1 MKNNFLSLTLISLF
15 SFAASAQSSDFD
27 QYDLPKDL
35 TLECT
40 SITVGKKASS
50 DGSVMTSHTDDS
62 GRTRTNI
69 YIVPAADHAKGA
81 TKTLYRRVVPKKD
94 EYGKMKKY
102 EFVKTGEIP
111 QVSHTYKYF
120 SSAYPCLNEHQL
132 AIGESTFTG
141 RQEMQSDAGLI
152 DATALCE
159 LMMERCTTA
168 RQAITMAGEL
178 LKKYGWNDFGE
189 ALTIAD
195 KNEVWH
201 LEIVGP
207 GKGKVG
213 AVWAAQRVPDDHIS
227 VNANASTIR
236 EINLKNKDYF
246 MASDNVYSVA
256 EEMGFWSRKS
266 GEPFRFAYAYAPE
279 SRMSMAC
286 RRREWR
292 VFDLIA
298 PSLKLNPNQENY
310 PFSVKPD
317 TLVTKE
323 KMMSVF
329 KDYYQGTE
337 YDMRKNLTVT
347 DKEGKTIISPVANPF
362 MKADE
367 QKLMRINGGWHWR
380 GERTIAVHFTIYAT
394 IIQCRSNM
402 PDEIGGLL
410 WFALDNVASSIY
422 VPLYGSITSLPK
434 AYETDGR
441 QTGFSRDAAWWVFN
455 RVGTIAA
462 KRWGDM
468 SLVVD
473 NEFAP
478 LQKEFIAGA
487 VTTEQKALEAYMA
500 KDYKRTIEILT
511 SYSNDCANTALERAW
526 KLGDLLWTMFDGMW

>member
-1 MKNNFLSLTLISLF
+1 MLVSIFSL
-15 SFAASAQSSDFD
+15 AAVAQSSDFD
-27 QYDLPKDL
+27 QYTSPQDL

-40 SITVGKKASS
+40 SITVGKKASA

-81 TKTLYRRVVPKKD
+81 TKAIYRRGVPKQD
-94 EYGKMKKY
+94 EYGKMRKY
-102 EFVKTGEIP
+102 EFVKVGEIP
-111 QVSHTYKYF
+111 QVAHTYKYF

-141 RQEMQSDAGLI
+141 RREMQSDLGLI

-159 LMMERCTTA
+159 LMVERCTTA
-168 RQAITMAGEL
+168 RQAIAMAGEL

-236 EINLKNKDYF
+236 EINLRNKDYF

-256 EEMGFWSRKS
+256 EEMGFWSKKS

-279 SRMSMAC
+279 SRMSIAC

-292 VFDLIA
+292 VFDLVA
-298 PSLKLNPNQENY
+298 PSLKLDPNQENY

-347 DKEGKTIISPVANPF
+347 DKDGKTVISPVANPF
-362 MKADE
+362 MKSDE

-394 IIQCRSNM
+394 IIQCRSDM
-402 PDEIGGLL
+402 PDEVGGLL

-422 VPLYGSITSLPK
+422 VPLYGSITRLPK
-434 AYETDGR
+434 EYETCGR

-473 NEFAP
+473 GEYAP
-478 LQKEFIAGA
+478 LQREFIAGA
-487 VTTEQKALEAYMA
+487 AAAEQKALEAYRA
-500 KDYKRTIEILT
+500 KDYQRAIEILT
-511 SYSNDCANTALERAW
+511 TYSNDCANTALDRAW

>member
-1 MKNNFLSLTLISLF
+1 MKKIFLSLAFTGLLPL
-15 SFAASAQSSDFD
+15 AASAQSSDFD
-27 QYDLPKDL
+27 KYDLPKDL

-69 YIVPAADHAKGA
+69 YIVPAADHAKGT
-81 TKTLYRRVVPKKD
+81 TKTLYRRVIPKQD

-111 QVSHTYKYF
+111 QLAHTYKYF

-141 RQEMQSDAGLI
+141 RKEMQSDLGFI

-159 LMMERCTTA
+159 LMMERCSTA

-246 MASDNVYSVA
+246 MASDNIYSVA

-292 VFDLIA
+292 VFDLVS
-298 PSLKLNPNQENY
+298 PSLKLDPNQENY

-317 TLVTKE
+317 TLVSKE

-347 DKEGKTIISPVANPF
+347 DKEGKTVISPVANPF

-394 IIQCRSNM
+394 IIQCRSDI
-402 PDEIGGLL
+402 PDKVGGLL

-422 VPLYGSITSLPK
+422 VPLYGSITKLPK

-455 RVGTIAA
+455 RIGTIAA

-468 SLVVD
+468 SPVVD
-473 NEFAP
+473 KEFAP

-487 VTTEQKALEAYMA
+487 ATAEQKAIEAYRA
-500 KDYKRTIEILT
+500 KDYKKTVEILT
-511 SYSNDCANTALERAW
+511 AYSNDCANTALERAW
-526 KLGDLLWTMFDGMW
+526 NLGDLLWTMFDGMW

>member
-1 MKNNFLSLTLISLF
+1 MKKIFLSLTLTSLF
-15 SFAASAQSSDFD
+15 SLTTTAQSSVFD
-27 QYDLPKDL
+27 ECDSPKDL

-40 SITVGKKASS
+40 SITVGKKASA

-81 TKTLYRRVVPKKD
+81 TKSIYRRGVPKSD

-102 EFVKTGEIP
+102 EFLKTGEIP
-111 QVSHTYKYF
+111 QVAHTYKYF
-120 SSAYPCLNEHQL
+120 ATAYPCLNEHQL

-141 RQEMQSDAGLI
+141 RKEMQSDAGLI
-152 DATALCE
+152 DCTALCE
-159 LMMERCTTA
+159 LIMERCTTA
-168 RQAITMAGEL
+168 RQAIVMTGEL

-207 GKGKVG
+207 GKGKIG
-213 AVWAAQRVPDDHIS
+213 AVWAAQRVPDGHIS

-236 EINLKNKDYF
+236 EIDLKNKDYF

-256 EEMGFWSRKS
+256 QEMGFWDKKS

-279 SRMSMAC
+279 SRMSIAC

-292 VFDLIA
+292 VFDLIS
-298 PSLKLNPNQENY
+298 PSLKLDPNQENY

-323 KMMSVF
+323 KMMEVF

-347 DKEGKTIISPVANPF
+347 DKDGKTIISPLANPF
-362 MKADE
+362 MKPDE
-367 QKLMRINGGWHWR
+367 QKLMKINGGWHWR

-422 VPLYGSITSLPK
+422 VPLYGSITRLPR

-441 QTGFSRDAAWWVFN
+441 ETGFSKESAWWVFN
-455 RVGTIAA
+455 RLGTIAA

-468 SLVVD
+468 SPVVD
-473 NEFAP
+473 SEFAP
-478 LQKEFIAGA
+478 LQKKFIDGA
-487 VTTEQKALEAYMA
+487 KSVEAKALKAYGEKNYTNA
-500 KDYKRTIEILT
+500 IEILT
-511 SYSNDCANTALERAW
+511 QYSNECADTALDRAW
-526 KLGDLLWTMFDGMW
+526 RLGDLLWTMFDGMW

>member
-1 MKNNFLSLTLISLF
+1 MKKIFLSIIF
-15 SFAASAQSSDFD
+15 IASGLSVANAQSYNVVDNNAD
-27 QYDLPKDL
+27 ADP

-40 SITVGKKASS
+40 SITVGKKASA

-69 YIVPAADHAKGA
+69 LIVPAADHAKGA
-81 TKTLYRRVVPKKD
+81 TKTIFRRVTPEKD

-102 EFVKTGEIP
+102 DFVRTGEIP
-111 QVSHTYKYF
+111 QVAHTYKYF
-120 SSAYPCLNEHQL
+120 STAYPCLNEHQL

-141 RQEMQSDAGLI
+141 RKELQSDAGLI
-152 DATALCE
+152 DCTALCE
-159 LMMERCTTA
+159 LMMERCSTA
-168 RQAITMAGEL
+168 RQAIALAGDL
-178 LKKYGWNDFGE
+178 LKRYGWNDFGE

-213 AVWAAQRVPDDHIS
+213 AVWVAQRVPDDHIA

-236 EINLKNKDYF
+236 EIDLRNKDYF
-246 MASDNVYSVA
+246 AASDNIFSVA
-256 EEMGFWSRKS
+256 QEMGFWNKKS
-266 GEPFRFAYAYAPE
+266 GEPFRFAYAYAPDT
-279 SRMSMAC
+279 RMSLAC

-292 VFDLIA
+292 VFDLMA
-298 PSLKLNPNQENY
+298 PSLGLDPNQENY

-317 TLVTKE
+317 AKVTKE
-323 KMMSVF
+323 KMMEVF

-347 DKEGKTIISPVANPF
+347 DKDGKTVISPVANPF

-367 QKLMRINGGWHWR
+367 QKLMKINGGWHWR
-380 GERTIAVHFTIYAT
+380 GERTIAVYFTIYAT
-394 IIQCRSNM
+394 IIQCRSDM
-402 PDEIGGLL
+402 PDPIGGLL

-422 VPLYGSITSLPK
+422 VPLYMGITSLPK
-434 AYETDGR
+434 EYETDGR
-441 QTGFSRDAAWWVFN
+441 QTGFSRNAAWWVFN

-468 SLVVD
+468 SPVVEK
-473 NEFAP
+473 EFAP
-478 LQKEFIAGA
+478 LQKEFIDGA
-487 VTTEQKALEAYMA
+487 AETDRLALEAYRA
-500 KDYKRTIEILT
+500 KDYGKVTEILD
-511 SYSNDCANTALERAW
+511 SYSNSCANTALQRAW
-526 KLGDLLWTMFDGMW
+526 SLGDMLWTMFDNMW

>member
-1 MKNNFLSLTLISLF
+1 MKKIFLSLTLTSLF
-15 SFAASAQSSDFD
+15 SLTTTAQSSDFD
-27 QYDLPKDL
+27 EYDSPKDL

-40 SITVGKKASS
+40 SITVGKKASA

-69 YIVPAADHAKGA
+69 YIVSAADHVKGA
-81 TKTLYRRVVPKKD
+81 TKSIYRRGVPKSD

-102 EFVKTGEIP
+102 EFLKTGDIP
-111 QVSHTYKYF
+111 QVAHTYKYF
-120 SSAYPCLNEHQL
+120 ATAYPCLNEHQL

-141 RQEMQSDAGLI
+141 RKEMQSDAGLI
-152 DATALCE
+152 DCTALCE
-159 LMMERCTTA
+159 LIMERCTTA
-168 RQAITMAGEL
+168 RQAIVMTGEL

-207 GKGKVG
+207 GKGKIG
-213 AVWAAQRVPDDHIS
+213 AVWAAQRVPDGHIS

-236 EINLKNKDYF
+236 EIDLKNKDYF

-256 EEMGFWSRKS
+256 QEMGFWDKKS

-279 SRMSMAC
+279 SRMSIAC

-292 VFDLIA
+292 VFDLIS
-298 PSLKLNPNQENY
+298 PSLKLDPNQENY

-323 KMMSVF
+323 KMMEVF

-347 DKEGKTIISPVANPF
+347 DKDGKTIISPLANPF
-362 MKADE
+362 MKSDE
-367 QKLMRINGGWHWR
+367 QKLMKINGGWHWR

-394 IIQCRSNM
+394 IIQCRSDM

-422 VPLYGSITSLPK
+422 VPLYGSITRLPR

-441 QTGFSRDAAWWVFN
+441 ETGFSKKSAWWVFN
-455 RVGTIAA
+455 RLGTIAS

-468 SLVVD
+468 SPVVD
-473 NEFAP
+473 SEFAP
-478 LQKEFIAGA
+478 LQKKFIDGA
-487 VTTEQKALEAYMA
+487 KSVETKALKAYSEKNYTNA
-500 KDYKRTIEILT
+500 IEILT
-511 SYSNDCANTALERAW
+511 QYSNECADTALERAW